1 MSQGYHQKRVHDL
14 DSTDFV
20 ILRDLRVNCRMSYEV
35 MSRKFGVTANAI
47 RNRVEKLQE
56 QGIIAKFA
64 LSLSPAML
72 NATPFL
78 ALAYSGSSLNDDA
91 LINSIG
97 NHKLVSSVGFD
108 SYGACVIIGAYRYSE
123 ELNEFGKFIRGF
135 DLVRDCEIHP
145 LPTRRGG
152 KRKLS
157 TLHLKVIKNL
167 RNDPRKSIT
176 SIAEDCG
183 LTARRVRSILN
194 NLIEE
199 DVIRL
204 TIRINPN
211 AGDTIWVVFRIRWD
225 PRVTSGEFIRGK
237 LREAFPYQ
245 FFQEF
250 HSAIEP
256 LMWTDFLVEKV
267 SESERITHEIKSIP
281 SARVENTILPFPM
294 RFFPGLTDSVL
305 DELLEEAGLL

>member
-1 MSQGYHQKRVHDL
+1 
-14 DSTDFV
+14 
-20 ILRDLRVNCRMSYEV
+20 MSYEV

-47 RNRVEKLQE
+47 KSRVERLQK
-56 QGIIAKFA
+56 QGIIAHFA
-64 LSLSPAML
+64 LSLSPAMTD
-72 NATPFL
+72 ATPFL
-78 ALAYSGSSLNDDA
+78 ALAYSNSSLNDDSF
-91 LINSIG
+91 INSVG
-97 NHKLVSSVGFD
+97 NHRLVSSVGFD
-108 SYGACVIIGAYRYSE
+108 SYGACVIVGAYRLSE
-123 ELNEFGKFIRGF
+123 EINEFGEFVRGF
-135 DLVRDCEIHP
+135 DRVRDCEIHP

-152 KRKLS
+152 KRELS
-157 TLHLKVIKNL
+157 TLHLRVIKSL

-176 SIAEDCG
+176 SIAADCG

-225 PRVTSGEFIRGK
+225 SRVTSGEFIGNR
-237 LREAFPYQ
+237 LREAFPHQ
-245 FFQEF
+245 FFQEY

-294 RFFPGLTDSVL
+294 RFFPGLADLVL
-305 DELLEEAGLL
+305 DELLKKAGLL